1 MSGTNFFNTQEN
13 VQERRSAGQQD
24 NRVKRNTSFFGTS
37 EKMSTEN
44 TANVLLIDVS
54 GSTSDKIGRGD
65 SRQKLVGIKEA
76 VTAYISGL
84 PQSALLGLIAFGSR
98 AYELSHLAQVGSNKL
113 NLLNAVQS
121 LNHAGTTDMAG
132 ALGIAA
138 NMMGKVANSGML
150 LRAHLLTDGIPDRSP
165 IRGAEELKGIGCQL
179 HTIGFGDGQNIDE
192 QLLKSIAS
200 PSQNGGQR
208 YYHFVDSRN
217 LTVFMKRES
226 LTYTN

>member
-84 PQSALLGLIAFGSR
+84 PQSALLGLIG
-98 AYELSHLAQVGSNKL
+98 
-113 NLLNAVQS
+113 
-121 LNHAGTTDMAG
+121 
-132 ALGIAA
+132 
-138 NMMGKVANSGML
+138 
-150 LRAHLLTDGIPDRSP
+150 LR
-165 IRGAEELKGIGCQL
+165 
-179 HTIGFGDGQNIDE
+179 NI
-192 QLLKSIAS
+192 
-200 PSQNGGQR
+200 
-208 YYHFVDSRN
+208 
-217 LTVFMKRES
+217 VFACIV
-226 LTYTN
+226 LYTP